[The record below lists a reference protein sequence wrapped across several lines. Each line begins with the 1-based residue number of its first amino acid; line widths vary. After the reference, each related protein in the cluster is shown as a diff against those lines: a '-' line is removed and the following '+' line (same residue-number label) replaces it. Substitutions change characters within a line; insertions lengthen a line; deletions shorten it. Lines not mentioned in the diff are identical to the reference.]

1 MIVGTAERLERARES
16 IEEGKLLFR
25 ERMGN
30 KLVLAK
36 LYHAMMQGLF
46 ALFDIRDLGRLTH
59 ADVIARLEQEYVRT
73 GRIKGTVLD
82 ALRRAYDLTH
92 ECDCEHMPVPTDA
105 EVAATLHAAE
115 DLVQRTAVLLKT
127 EAPTHEGSAV

>member
-1 MIVGTAERLERARES
+1 MIVGTAERLERAREG

-36 LYHAMMQGLF
+36 LYHAMMHCLF
-46 ALFDIRDLGRLTH
+46 ALFSIRDVGGLTH
-59 ADVIARLEQEYVRT
+59 ADVIERFEREYVLT
-73 GRIKGTVLD
+73 GRIDGTVLD

-92 ECDCEHMPVPTDA
+92 ECDCEHMPVPTDGEIA
-105 EVAATLHAAE
+105 VAQHAAE
-115 DLVQRTAVLLKT
+115 DLVQRTAVLSKT
-127 EAPTHEGSAV
+127 EVPTHDGSAV